1 MLFTLS
7 NVNSSSILL
16 PGEYSFLVRQ
26 LLEVQGPFEHT
37 YNHSVYLLPQLL
49 PLYCEHLP
57 FEYVIIVLREKKR
70 VVSLINKEIGLY
82 KSNF

>member
-16 PGEYSFLVRQ
+16 P

-57 FEYVIIVLREKKR
+57 FEYVHHCFVGEEKGCFLDKQRNR
-70 VVSLINKEIGLY
+70 VV
-82 KSNF
+82 